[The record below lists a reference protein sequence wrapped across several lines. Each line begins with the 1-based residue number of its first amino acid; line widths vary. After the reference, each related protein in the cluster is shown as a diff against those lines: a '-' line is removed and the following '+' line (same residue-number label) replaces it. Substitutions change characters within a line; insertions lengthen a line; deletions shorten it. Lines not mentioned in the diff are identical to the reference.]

1 MPIALTCTN
10 LTSTSLCSSYHTRIT
25 PVNDDQALIVIG
37 HIVSNTS
44 VGRDETTRP
53 HPSTRL
59 AMPASIASLSA
70 SAMKSSVNRKAS
82 VFKKPSHLDPLPAS
96 ANSPRQSISATD
108 NNNSLGAFKTPSPA
122 ADKQSLCLDLLMRG
136 YVNSYVDLFYLTH
149 RHDNQ
154 TTAHNNS
161 GSTDQQHRSSVFT
174 APSARSSSI
183 SRTSRSSS
191 TAANP
196 ASSGSRPS
204 TVVIPSSSLPFLSQ
218 QLSTAE
224 HYHRLAQP
232 SPIFT
237 AYTAL
242 SHYFTQLHDYKTAV
256 YFQDKTLELADNLCA
271 AAAGSGGAAGMG
283 RVYLPVIVQSLA
295 ELGSLYESMDQPKAA
310 IAHFERCGRVAREMT
325 AAGLATES
333 ETAVIDKARQ
343 QLVHAYMRYASE
355 HERAGEWQEAV
366 RFYGKCI
373 RDAKEVDDKSS
384 EMASLYHIALIDI
397 VTGQHEAA
405 LPHLQAALSLARTL
419 SAHLEPS
426 ILVTLASV
434 YEHLNELSLSIQYLE
449 DAYLVSTQQRDDSR
463 QCEVMA
469 RLGEV
474 YSRQGEYKE
483 GMRMFE
489 KCYEVCRK
497 AGDRTGMD
505 VARINVGK
513 SRGNVFMQQ
522 FMQLVG
528 GGEEDM
534 RTLIQWKTKRQGLKL
549 AA

>member
-1 MPIALTCTN
+1 
-10 LTSTSLCSSYHTRIT
+10 
-25 PVNDDQALIVIG
+25 
-37 HIVSNTS
+37 
-44 VGRDETTRP
+44 
-53 HPSTRL
+53 
-59 AMPASIASLSA
+59 MPASVASLAA
-70 SAMKSSVNRKAS
+70 SAMRPSAS
-82 VFKKPSHLDPLPAS
+82 QRGSLSKKPSHLDPLPAS
-96 ANSPRQSISATD
+96 VNSPRQSLSTSD
-108 NNNSLGAFKTPSPA
+108 LTPTPSTFTTPPPA

-136 YVNSYVDLFYLTH
+136 YINSYVDLFYLTH

-154 TTAHNNS
+154 PATQSKS
-161 GSTDQQHRSSVFT
+161 GSTDQQHRSSVIT
-174 APSARSSSI
+174 
-183 SRTSRSSS
+183 RTSSASSAA
-191 TAANP
+191 AAN
-196 ASSGSRPS
+196 STSRPN

-218 QLSTAE
+218 QLSSAE

-232 SPIFT
+232 SPIFA

-256 YFQDKTLELADNLCA
+256 YFQDKTLELADNLCSA
-271 AAAGSGGAAGMG
+271 AANAGSGAAAGVG

-325 AAGLATES
+325 AAGMAAES
-333 ETAVIDKARQ
+333 EAVVIGKARQ

-355 HERAGEWQEAV
+355 HERAGEWMEAV

-373 RDAKEVDDKSS
+373 RDAKDLDDKAS
-384 EMASLYHIALIDI
+384 EMQSLYHIALIDI
-397 VTGQHEAA
+397 ATRQHEAA
-405 LPHLQAALSLARTL
+405 LPQLQAALSLARSL

-474 YSRQGEYKE
+474 YSRQGEYRE

-497 AGDRTGMD
+497 NGDRTGMD

-522 FMQLVG
+522 FMALVG
-528 GGEEDM
+528 GSEEGM

-549 AA
+549 TA

>member
-1 MPIALTCTN
+1 
-10 LTSTSLCSSYHTRIT
+10 
-25 PVNDDQALIVIG
+25 
-37 HIVSNTS
+37 
-44 VGRDETTRP
+44 
-53 HPSTRL
+53 
-59 AMPASIASLSA
+59 MPASVSSLSA
-70 SAMKSSVNRKAS
+70 AAMQTSVNKRAS
-82 VFKKPSHLDPLPAS
+82 LKKPSHLDPLPAS
-96 ANSPRQSISATD
+96 NNSPRQPSASINDGNTALSTFAT
-108 NNNSLGAFKTPSPA
+108 PPA

-136 YVNSYVDLFYLTH
+136 YINSYVDLFYLTH
-149 RHDNQ
+149 RNDNQ
-154 TTAHNNS
+154 PTTHSNIS
-161 GSTDQQHRSSVFT
+161 PDQQNRSSVVT
-174 APSARSSSI
+174 SPTGRSSTATRSA
-183 SRTSRSSS
+183 STGTAGSSS
-191 TAANP
+191 TA
-196 ASSGSRPS
+196 SRPG
-204 TVVIPSSSLPFLSQ
+204 TVLIPSSSLPFLSQ

-232 SPIFT
+232 SPIFA

-271 AAAGSGGAAGMG
+271 AAASAGGGGAAGVG

-325 AAGLATES
+325 AAGLTADFEA
-333 ETAVIDKARQ
+333 AVIDKARQ

-366 RFYGKCI
+366 RFYAKCI
-373 RDAKEVDDKSS
+373 RDAKDVNDAAS
-384 EMASLYHIALIDI
+384 EMQSLYHLALIDI
-397 VTGQHEAA
+397 ATGQHEAA
-405 LPHLQAALSLARTL
+405 LPHLQAALSLARSL
-419 SAHLEPS
+419 SARLEPS

-434 YEHLNELSLSIQYLE
+434 YEQLNELSLSIQYLE
-449 DAYLVSTQQRDDSR
+449 DAYLVSTQQRDDTR

-474 YSRQGEYKE
+474 YSRQGEYRE

-489 KCYEVCRK
+489 KCYDVCRK
-497 AGDRTGMD
+497 NGDRTGMD

-522 FMQLVG
+522 FMALVG

>member
-1 MPIALTCTN
+1 MR
-10 LTSTSLCSSYHTRIT
+10 SSAAKR
-25 PVNDDQALIVIG
+25 
-37 HIVSNTS
+37 S
-44 VGRDETTRP
+44 
-53 HPSTRL
+53 
-59 AMPASIASLSA
+59 SLS
-70 SAMKSSVNRKAS
+70 
-82 VFKKPSHLDPLPAS
+82 KKPSHLDPLPAS
-96 ANSPRQSISATD
+96 ANSPRQQSASSASDATTALT
-108 NNNSLGAFKTPSPA
+108 SFTSPPPA

-136 YVNSYVDLFYLTH
+136 YINSYVDLFYLTH

-154 TTAHNNS
+154 TTAQSNTNAS
-161 GSTDQQHRSSVFT
+161 STDRQHRSSTIT
-174 APSARSSSI
+174 APSARLSVI
-183 SRTSRSSS
+183 TRTSHGSSAG
-191 TAANP
+191 TANS
-196 ASSGSRPS
+196 ASSASRPN

-224 HYHRLAQP
+224 QYHRLAQP
-232 SPIFT
+232 SPIFA

-256 YFQDKTLELADNLCA
+256 YFQDKTLELADNLCTA
-271 AAAGSGGAAGMG
+271 AAASGGAGAAAVG

-325 AAGLATES
+325 AAGLAAES
-333 ETAVIDKARQ
+333 EAAVIDKARQ

-366 RFYGKCI
+366 RFYSKCI
-373 RDAKEVDDKSS
+373 RDAKEVDDKAS
-384 EMASLYHIALIDI
+384 EMQSLYHIALIDI
-397 VTGQHEAA
+397 ATRQHEAA
-405 LPHLQAALSLARTL
+405 LPHLQAALSLARSL

-434 YEHLNELSLSIQYLE
+434 YEQLHELSLSIQYLE
-449 DAYLVSTQQRDDSR
+449 DAYLVSTQQRDDTR

-474 YSRQGEYKE
+474 YSSQGEYKE

-497 AGDRTGMD
+497 NGDRTGMD

-522 FMQLVG
+522 FMALVG

-549 AA
+549 TA